1 MLCTSLLIL
10 CFTSWVEHL
19 VPKTVSMLINL
30 LVVDSIP
37 DFLLSH
43 IHILAVLHCLH
54 HCLIQMVAFDIE
66 LMQEVVLVE
75 IHHFL
80 QDFSLINL
88 LAGGVFVK
96 MRLAH
101 RWSYLVVASV
111 IQLFLSWFNG
121 IWILKSLGRCV
132 NRKSRLFP
140 KISLMIIYS
149 SLMLRRRIELY
160 ILSAHLSVLRLSN
173 SIWICNIFNIV
184 FKRQIMV
191 VLVSRRGRALQ
202 MALKV
207 N

>member
-1 MLCTSLLIL
+1 MLCSGLLVL
-10 CFTSWVEHL
+10 CFTCGVEHF
-19 VPKTVSMLINL
+19 VSQTVSMLVNL
-30 LVVDSIP
+30 LVVDSLAN
-37 DFLLSH
+37 LLLCH
-43 IHILAVLHCLH
+43 IHILAVLHCLNH
-54 HCLIQMVAFDIE
+54 RLIQMVSFNIE

-80 QDFSLINL
+80 QDFSLVKL
-88 LAGGVFVK
+88 LAGWVFVK
-96 MRLAH
+96 LRLAH
-101 RWSYLVVASV
+101 SCSYLVVTSV

-191 VLVSRRGRALQ
+191 VLVSRRGRAL
-202 MALKV
+202 
-207 N
+207 